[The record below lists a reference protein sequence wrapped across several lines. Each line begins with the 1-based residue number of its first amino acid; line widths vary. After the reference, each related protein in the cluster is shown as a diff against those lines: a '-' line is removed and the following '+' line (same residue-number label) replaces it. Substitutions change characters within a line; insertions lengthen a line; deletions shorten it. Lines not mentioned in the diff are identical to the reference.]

1 MCVYVCVKED
11 GWWQQE
17 EEERRCRER
26 LLCGRG
32 VDLFVW
38 IMCLLNKSYHLGSP
52 WTRQTC
58 LNRECQ
64 SRHLWHPLLFFF
76 FLSLLLFRNFS
87 YTRGNFDQEF
97 QNKKTKNK
105 KCCLPSQEMCMRAC
119 GLFVC
124 TTISHRR
131 DWRVGGWGCLGD
143 AEIQNALHS
152 GANGEAERTLHLHL
166 FSPRVQARSTLCH
179 CCHFCPTIFNSPL
192 HAASPVSYLST
203 FYLSDTSYSSVT
215 CLHISLSL
223 A

>member
-97 QNKKTKNK
+97 QNKKKTKK
-105 KCCLPSQEMCMRAC
+105 KPLPSKPGDVYARMWPICVHNNQPPTWLTCWRMR
-119 GLFVC
+119 LPW
-124 TTISHRR
+124 RR
-131 DWRVGGWGCLGD
+131 RNTKCLAFWRKWRSRTH
-143 AEIQNALHS
+143 ASSSSIQSSRAGS
-152 GANGEAERTLHLHL
+152 
-166 FSPRVQARSTLCH
+166 
-179 CCHFCPTIFNSPL
+179 L
-192 HAASPVSYLST
+192 HALPLLS
-203 FYLSDTSYSSVT
+203 FLSHN
-215 CLHISLSL
+215 L
-223 A
+223 